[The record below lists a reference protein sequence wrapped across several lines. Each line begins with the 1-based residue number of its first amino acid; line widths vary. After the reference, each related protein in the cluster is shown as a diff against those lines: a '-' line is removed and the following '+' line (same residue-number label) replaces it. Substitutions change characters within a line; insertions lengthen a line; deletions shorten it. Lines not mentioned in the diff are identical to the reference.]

1 MPSGMPSPRLDLSA
15 DVVELV
21 AAICDIPSVSG
32 QEGPLADAV
41 EAALRA
47 LPHLRVTRDGHT
59 VIARTDLGRSQRVVI
74 AGHLDTVPLASP
86 HPNLPTQCIGDR
98 LVGRG
103 TVDMKGG
110 VGVMLRL
117 AATVPDPCCD
127 VTYLFYDCEEVD
139 SARNGLRRVAANTP
153 EALTADFA
161 VLMEPTDGAVEGGC
175 KGTLRVRV
183 STKGIAAHS
192 ARPWMGHNAIHD
204 AGEILGRLTA
214 YQPRVVDVDGLTYHE
229 ALQAVLI
236 SGGQAANVIPD
247 HCIVTVNYRYAPD
260 RSEDEALAH
269 VEGVFAG
276 FQVEAVDNAGGAR
289 PGLDRPAVRAFVA
302 ALGVP
307 VRAKEGWTDVA
318 RFAALGIPAVNYGP
332 GDPLLAHMD
341 DESAPL
347 AQYRD
352 AEAAMRRW
360 LETPAT

>member
-15 DVVELV
+15 DVVDLV

-32 QEGPLADAV
+32 EEGPLADAV
-41 EAALRA
+41 EAALRELA
-47 LPHLRVTRDGHT
+47 HLRVARDGHT
-59 VIARTDLGRSQRVVI
+59 VIARTELGRPQRVVI
-74 AGHLDTVPLASP
+74 AGHLDTVPLTSP
-86 HPNLPTQCIGDR
+86 TANLPTQRIGDR

-117 AATVPDPCCD
+117 AATVPDPSCD

-139 SARNGLRRVAANTP
+139 SVRNGLRRVAANTP
-153 EALTADFA
+153 ELLAADFA

-183 STKGIAAHS
+183 STKGIASHS

-204 AGEILGRLTA
+204 AGEILARLTA
-214 YQPRVVDVDGLTYHE
+214 YQARVVDVDGLTYRE

-236 SGGQAANVIPD
+236 SGGQATNVIPD
-247 HCIVTVNYRYAPD
+247 HCVVTVNYRYAPD

-269 VEGVFAG
+269 VAGVFQG
-276 FQVEAVDNAGGAR
+276 FAVEAVDNAGGAR
-289 PGLDRPAVRAFVA
+289 PGLDRPAAQAFVA

-341 DESAPL
+341 DESAPV
-347 AQYRD
+347 AQYLA

-360 LETPAT
+360 LETPAS